1 MSRADGRGSD
11 IVADVSVHASDLLR
25 FIVHLGV
32 AEADAG
38 DVLQEVIVAAWRGR
52 QGFTGAGTLRGWLFG
67 IARRQ
72 ALQFL
77 RSKPRGFRQRHT
89 SGDGDD
95 IGSLEVE
102 DAARALD
109 ADVADRDAVGG
120 AVATLPID
128 LREAVVLAFVVGMS
142 LAEVAQVQGVP
153 LGTVKSRLHTAR
165 QRLKAALADTYPERA
180 SARGYGGRLPGGA
193 GAG

>member
-1 MSRADGRGSD
+1 VSRADERGSD
-11 IVADVSVHASDLLR
+11 IVADVRIHASDLLR

-38 DVLQEVIVAAWRGR
+38 DVLQEVVVAAWRGR

-77 RSKPRGFRQRHT
+77 RSKHRGLRRHQT
-89 SGDGDD
+89 PGDGSA
-95 IGSLEVE
+95 IGILEFE
-102 DAARALD
+102 DGARSID
-109 ADVADRDAVGG
+109 TEVADRDAVGG

-128 LREAVVLAFVVGMS
+128 LREAVVLAFVVGMP

-180 SARGYGGRLPGGA
+180 SARSLGGRLPDGA
-193 GAG
+193 ASS

>member
-1 MSRADGRGSD
+1 VEQKSEYQGDV
-11 IVADVSVHASDLLR
+11 VAIAQGLEPSLLKY
-25 FIVHLGV
+25 IAMLGV
-32 AEADAG
+32 ASGDSC
-38 DVLQEVIVAAWRGR
+38 DVLQEVLVAAWRGR

-77 RSKPRGFRQRHT
+77 RSNNRRLPQRRPPAEA
-89 SGDGDD
+89 GLAIADVDEG
-95 IGSLEVE
+95 
-102 DAARALD
+102 ARPLD
-109 ADVADRDAVGG
+109 VQVADRDALGG

-128 LREAVVLAFVVGMS
+128 LREAVVLAFLVGMP

-180 SARGYGGRLPGGA
+180 SGRGVGERLPDGA